1 MNQPDPGPV
10 PELLERL
17 GDRSPVPLLPLDDIE
32 RNVRHRRRRTRA
44 IGLTAAAVLIGATAL
59 GANQLLGPADDAGT
73 TASDDTP
80 AEVLQPV
87 DLEGAWNVTA
97 IRGDDGI
104 LTEDVALPG
113 GGPVTLTFDNSDAAW
128 GTTEC
133 NNFNAEVQRGP
144 EPNGIQVTTL
154 GSTLVGCDETS
165 QRRLAEVRSAAAT
178 SDITAALLDEAG
190 DIVLE
195 LQRQPFPDG
204 QWTPDT
210 VDGSDARLVFEDGS
224 LSGNI
229 SCNLVSGTYV
239 VDLAQATVQFDDD
252 IAVGQAGCGGDS
264 SVLAAVRRVEHWSQ
278 TYGSQLLYDANW
290 EVIAELEP
298 LSS

>member
-10 PELLERL
+10 PDLLERL
-17 GDRSPVPLLPLDDIE
+17 GDRSTVPLLPLADIE

-59 GANQLLGPADDAGT
+59 GASQILGPADDAGS

-87 DLEGAWNVTA
+87 DLEGAWNVTT

-104 LTEDVALPG
+104 LTQDVAFP
-113 GGPVTLTFDNSDAAW
+113 GGPVTLTFDNSDSAW

-133 NNFNAEVQRGP
+133 NNFDAEVQRGP
-144 EPNGIQVTTL
+144 EPGDLRVTMLRGTA
-154 GSTLVGCDETS
+154 VGCDETS
-165 QRRLAEVRSAAAT
+165 QRRLAEVRSATAT
-178 SDITAALLDEAG
+178 SDTTAALLDEAG

-210 VDGSDARLVFEDGS
+210 VDGSEVSLVFENGS

-229 SCNLVSGTYV
+229 SCNPVNGTYV

-252 IAVGQAGCGGDS
+252 IAVGEALCGGDS

-298 LSS
+298 LTS